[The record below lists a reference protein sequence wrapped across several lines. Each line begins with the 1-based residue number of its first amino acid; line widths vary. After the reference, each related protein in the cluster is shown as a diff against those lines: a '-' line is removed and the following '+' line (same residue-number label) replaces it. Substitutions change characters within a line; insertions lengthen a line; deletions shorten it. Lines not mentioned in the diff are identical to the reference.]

1 MNDGS
6 DSYKRFWNHLA
17 RLYATFFLKSIACFA
32 NHYFDSSLSAR
43 EWVDIKS
50 SERRRSGG
58 EEKSL
63 LMVLRRTNEFSR
75 YSVAADILTSS
86 LVIMKLSKLSV

>member
-1 MNDGS
+1 MDRILTNAS
-6 DSYKRFWNHLA
+6 ETISHAFTL
-17 RLYATFFLKSIACFA
+17 LFFLKSIACFA

-58 EEKSL
+58 EDEKL
-63 LMVLRRTNEFSR
+63 VDGF
-75 YSVAADILTSS
+75 TSD
-86 LVIMKLSKLSV
+86 K